1 MQIRETFFFFIHIP
15 IWFYIKVCHAV
26 AHNLDLNDTINVNS
40 FMNFLDIY
48 LRMTMSY
55 TDCDNTSKQIQVS
68 VTINIPQPLHMTLI
82 YHHWLLVIGQQSW
95 GQFVT
100 SDLHGILVT
109 NPLQIFGHTKL
120 RYFQCFDLDAQFCIF
135 KFKRQN
141 AYYFY
146 NLLRI

>member
-1 MQIRETFFFFIHIP
+1 
-15 IWFYIKVCHAV
+15 
-26 AHNLDLNDTINVNS
+26 
-40 FMNFLDIY
+40 MNFLDIY